1 MQTAWERLGLGR
13 CQETVWCCCPD
24 ISLLSV
30 EMNAEILPMDSLQL
44 GGFAQQHC
52 QIGMQGLW
60 LQLGEGREK
69 IPSVELFAAFLMN
82 SKSP

>member
-1 MQTAWERLGLGR
+1 MM
-13 CQETVWCCCPD
+13 
-24 ISLLSV
+24 S
-30 EMNAEILPMDSLQL
+30 AEILPRDSSQV
-44 GGFAQQHC
+44 GGFAQQHG

-69 IPSVELFAAFLMN
+69 IPSVEPLAAFLMS

>member
-30 EMNAEILPMDSLQL
+30 EMNAEILPRDSLQL
-44 GGFAQQHC
+44 GGFAQ
-52 QIGMQGLW
+52 QGLW